1 MTAARS
7 QLMAPEPTR
16 NDRGNDT
23 EATPTTM
30 KLAAAP
36 HNAGIKPSCEATSA

>member
-16 NDRGNDT
+16 NDHGKRN

-36 HNAGIKPSCEATSA
+36 HNA